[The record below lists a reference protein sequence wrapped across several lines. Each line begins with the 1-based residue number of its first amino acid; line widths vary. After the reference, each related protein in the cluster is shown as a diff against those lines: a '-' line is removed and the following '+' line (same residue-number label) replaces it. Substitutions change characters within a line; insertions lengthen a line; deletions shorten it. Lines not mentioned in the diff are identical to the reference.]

1 MYHIYPSSLVPIIF
15 RLNENK
21 ITDRTKF
28 CFFKFNPLPHVLSLL
43 FNLQLSSRLQTLP
56 PNIFYPSHSNG
67 TLGTIIPWRI
77 AEYTSQSSPR
87 NNFFLLSDRIPAMSS
102 SYGERF
108 RCKARVK
115 VKPVFCRPHF
125 AECVSL
131 LLLGFCVVSNL
142 RSSSSSSVHRLSSS
156 GGQREG
162 RKGAN
167 QLPFFRRR
175 RLSLSLSLSSG
186 TSLVFGWSPKG
197 LSASPEHFSALLR
210 NTLAASHPPEAA
222 EEDTRSGQNSGTR
235 ISGDPGVSPSLA
247 RVRLHR

>member
-142 RSSSSSSVHRLSSS
+142 RSSSSSSVPRLSSS

-175 RLSLSLSLSSG
+175 RRCRLSLSLSPVELLL
-186 TSLVFGWSPKG
+186 SLVGSCPRDFQPRQSTSP
-197 LSASPEHFSALLR
+197 LFCAILWRPAILQR
-210 NTLAASHPPEAA
+210 PQRRTLAPDRTPVQES
-222 EEDTRSGQNSGTR
+222 RV
-235 ISGDPGVSPSLA
+235 IPGSPHLWL
-247 RVRLHR
+247 V